1 MLFVR
6 RFLAS
11 SAISKPAERS
21 IKISGGLVWTGKW
34 IRRRQQHYSRRYGD
48 YLTGR
53 PVAELSL
60 MPQAGRGRLGLVY
73 ATTERSG
80 DPEEHTSELQ
90 SLMRISYA
98 VFCLKK
104 KHKQHTSSRLTHNT

>member
-34 IRRRQQHYSRRYGD
+34 IRRRQKHYSRRYGD

-73 ATTERSG
+73 ATTERQG
-80 DPEEHTSELQ
+80 RERPL
-90 SLMRISYA
+90 RRGRYG
-98 VFCLKK
+98 
-104 KHKQHTSSRLTHNT
+104 SRPCAASCACKRHLVICGY

>member
-73 ATTERSG
+73 AKTERSG
-80 DPEEHTSELQ
+80 RDRNWRRGGCRSRHRSEEGLVGREVV
-90 SLMRISYA
+90 REGGNRWWAEY
-98 VFCLKK
+98 
-104 KHKQHTSSRLTHNT
+104 